1 MVHFRILPPFY
12 PIPATEKPGFFVKFF
27 LTILKQGFLHPSL
40 LPPLT
45 EKPGCAHSLILPLNY
60 LKNPVSCPLTLV
72 IILKKIH
79 ETFSYLN
86 LYPHL
91 RCTNANI

>member
-40 LPPLT
+40 LPP
-45 EKPGCAHSLILPLNY
+45 
-60 LKNPVSCPLTLV
+60 
-72 IILKKIH
+72 
-79 ETFSYLN
+79 
-86 LYPHL
+86 
-91 RCTNANI
+91 